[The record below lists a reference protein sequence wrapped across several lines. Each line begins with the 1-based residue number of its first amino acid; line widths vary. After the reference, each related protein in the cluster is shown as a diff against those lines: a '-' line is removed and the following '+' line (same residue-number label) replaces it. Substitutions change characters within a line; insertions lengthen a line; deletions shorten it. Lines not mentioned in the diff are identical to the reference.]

1 MRYIKLYFTAAVLV
15 LLSAMNAG
23 AQSAAPG
30 DSLSL
35 SLERCIERALEANY
49 SVVISE
55 NNLEI
60 VRNNV
65 TLAPFMPYVSVGS
78 RQSSNNMQQR
88 NFTQDGGIENSTSKS
103 NSIINSATL
112 NWRLFDGF
120 SMFAER
126 GKQETLLLQGE
137 NNFKSVLENLVM
149 QISVQYYLIISLQ
162 NQVNLLDE
170 LVSISQIRYNQA
182 LTRYNIGSDSG
193 LEYKQAKIYLNS
205 DMSRLLLQKENLK
218 NAYIELYRLMN
229 LPLNSTHSIKDSII
243 PEPQMNVAE
252 LISSATENNT
262 TLKGIKAGEQ
272 IAKLDTRIAR
282 ASRYP
287 VLDFSTGYNYNLNQS
302 MYFPSKFNESNG
314 LSWGLSLS
322 IPIFD
327 GNEINRKI
335 KNARITEENASLN
348 YLKARQ
354 EIESELY
361 QLYNIYSNNLRM
373 IEFEDESRESAFL
386 NLEAAMEKYR
396 LGALSGIEFRDIQ
409 LSYMDASDRRLKA
422 IYQAKVSE
430 ITLHLMAGELFRS
443 R

>member
-1 MRYIKLYFTAAVLV
+1 
-15 LLSAMNAG
+15 MN
-23 AQSAAPG
+23 
-30 DSLSL
+30 
-35 SLERCIERALEANY
+35 
-49 SVVISE
+49 
-55 NNLEI
+55 
-60 VRNNV
+60 
-65 TLAPFMPYVSVGS
+65 M
-78 RQSSNNMQQR
+78 
-88 NFTQDGGIENSTSKS
+88 
-103 NSIINSATL
+103 
-112 NWRLFDGF
+112 
-120 SMFAER
+120 
-126 GKQETLLLQGE
+126 
-137 NNFKSVLENLVM
+137 
-149 QISVQYYLIISLQ
+149 
-162 NQVNLLDE
+162 
-170 LVSISQIRYNQA
+170 
-182 LTRYNIGSDSG
+182 
-193 LEYKQAKIYLNS
+193 
-205 DMSRLLLQKENLK
+205 
-218 NAYIELYRLMN
+218 
-229 LPLNSTHSIKDSII
+229 PLNSAHSIKDSII
-243 PEPQMNVAE
+243 PEPQLNVTD

-272 IAKLDTRIAR
+272 IAKLETKIAK

-287 VLDFSTGYNYNLNQS
+287 VLDFSTGYNYNFNQS

-314 LSWGLSLS
+314 LNWGLSLS

-335 KNARITEENASLN
+335 RNARITEENASLN

>member
-1 MRYIKLYFTAAVLV
+1 MRYIKLYFTIAVLFIF
-15 LLSAMNAG
+15 SAVNAG
-23 AQSAAPG
+23 AQTAAG
-30 DSLSL
+30 RDTLSL
-35 SLERCIERALEANY
+35 TLERCIERTLEANY
-49 SVVISE
+49 SIVISE

-88 NFTQDGGIENSTSKS
+88 NFTQDGDIEKSTSKS

-126 GKQETLLLQGE
+126 SKQESLLLQGE

-229 LPLNSTHSIKDSII
+229 LPLNSVHSIKDSII
-243 PEPQMNVAE
+243 PEPQMVVAD
-252 LISSATENNT
+252 LISSAIENNT

-272 IAKLDTRIAR
+272 IAKLDTKIAR

-287 VLDFSTGYNYNLNQS
+287 VLDFSTGYNYNFNQS
-302 MYFPSKFNESNG
+302 QYFPSKFNESNG
-314 LSWGLSLS
+314 LNWGLSLS